1 MKITNVIIS
10 ILFLLFLLVSGF
22 LIYRYF
28 YGEQMAT
35 VMVPNIVGMDIYT
48 AKDNLKLV
56 DLNLEVV
63 SSTFSDRPVNVILK
77 QYPEAGTEVRQGSI
91 VKVVI
96 SSGKKEAFENIP
108 NFVGKDINQILSDPL
123 VNIFFKKYGLSLEF
137 LYYPSLLVEDK
148 KVIMQVP
155 EKGFPNDKK
164 VTLLVSKK
172 VDVSKIGN
180 YSSLS
185 DFLYNANFDAFVLN
199 INNTDLTNDRIIEN
213 VEVQKGS
220 IIAEAVL
227 NYDQIPNMKMSAI
240 YLKVPYSENISF
252 IEVFL
257 SDYLGSRLILKQ
269 YYTGSFVTNLQLF
282 YIGKANVYIK
292 INGKKVS
299 GYDLP

>member
-1 MKITNVIIS
+1 
-10 ILFLLFLLVSGF
+10 
-22 LIYRYF
+22 
-28 YGEQMAT
+28 
-35 VMVPNIVGMDIYT
+35 
-48 AKDNLKLV
+48 NLKLV

-63 SSTFSDRPVNVILK
+63 SSTFSDKPVNVILK
-77 QYPEAGTEVRQGSI
+77 QYPEAGTEVKQGSI

-96 SSGKKEAFENIP
+96 SNGKREAFENIP
-108 NFVGKDINQILSDPL
+108 NFVGKDINQVLSDPL
-123 VNIFFKKYGLSLEF
+123 VNIFLKKYGLSLEF

-148 KVIMQVP
+148 RVIMQVP

-185 DFLYNANFDAFVLN
+185 DFLYNVNFDAFVLN
-199 INNTDLTNDRIIEN
+199 INNTDLTNDGIVEN
-213 VEVQKGS
+213 VEVQKDS
-220 IIAEAVL
+220 VIADATL
-227 NYDQIPNMKMSAI
+227 NYNQIPTMKMSAI
-240 YLKVPYSENISF
+240 YLKVPYSESISF

-257 SDYLGSRLILKQ
+257 SDYLGSRLVLKQ

-299 GYDLP
+299 DYDLP